1 MELTLENLK
10 LLLSKSS
17 SLGESALELDV
28 DRSLVEQGVDS
39 LDILDY
45 LLQIEENFGVSIP
58 DEDIEKVSSFNKML
72 GYVQEKM
79 PE

>member
-1 MELTLENLK
+1 M
-10 LLLSKSS
+10 
-17 SLGESALELDV
+17 G
-28 DRSLVEQGVDS
+28 QGVDS

-58 DEDIEKVSSFNKML
+58 DEDIDKVSSMNKML
-72 GYVQEKM
+72 TYLQDKM

>member
-17 SLGESALELDV
+17 SLGEAALELDL
-28 DRSLVEQGVDS
+28 DKSLVEQGVDS

-45 LLQIEENFGVSIP
+45 LLQIEEKFGVSIP
-58 DEDIEKVSSFNKML
+58 DEDIDKVSSFHKML
-72 GYVQEKM
+72 EYVQDKM